1 VDLERLER
9 AFEEELERLGHE
21 PVTDDELAR
30 ARALVESD
38 ELGALQ
44 RVEERADRLSM
55 FATLFD
61 DPDMVNRM
69 LDRYLSVEADA
80 VRAVAA
86 DVFAADNR
94 AVLTYLPLAPTADEQ
109 AGPTVR
115 PVEDADDEEEE
126 AA

>member
-1 VDLERLER
+1 
-9 AFEEELERLGHE
+9 
-21 PVTDDELAR
+21 
-30 ARALVESD
+30 
-38 ELGALQ
+38 
-44 RVEERADRLSM
+44 M

-109 AGPTVR
+109 VGPTVR
-115 PVEDADDEEEE
+115 PVEDADDADEEEEEE